1 MQNIGRQDLA
11 EKQIKFDTFRS
22 EHPAK
27 ERGSY
32 ELRSFAEFSHVDL
45 SKMRMDA
52 YNV

>member
-11 EKQIKFDTFRS
+11 EKQIEFDTFRS

-32 ELRSFAEFSHVDL
+32 ELRSFVCRKESVEIVQYGD
-45 SKMRMDA
+45 
-52 YNV
+52 